1 MRELR
6 DLRTLRVDLS
16 CLFRRH
22 LGLERRR
29 SRGLFAARD
38 GPPPHG
44 ARVLWSTLAAPRA
57 FATFRLWRAV
67 HVRMYAVLA
76 IQHCVMSYDLSCGTG
91 NAVSPAVVAKRAGH

>member
-29 SRGLFAARD
+29 SRGLFTARD
-38 GPPPHG
+38 GPPPHES
-44 ARVLWSTLAAPRA
+44 RPVWSTLAAPRA
-57 FATFRLWRAV
+57 FATCRLWRPV

-76 IQHCVMSYDLSCGTG
+76 VQHGVIREDLLYRSGK
-91 NAVSPAVVAKRAGH
+91 AVAFGVVVK